1 MSALQLVKSE
11 FQGNEIS
18 FNEKG
23 WFHATPVAVKYGKDA
38 TSWLQQRETVEYIS
52 ALAKHTMG
60 NSGFL
65 QEFNKIS
72 KLDGSS
78 ATSRTKLL
86 TLVKKTGFV
95 KTKAGAPENGG
106 GTWLHP
112 KLAVAFSRWLDVN
125 FGVWCD
131 EQIDAIL
138 RGNLDQ
144 KKARH
149 EANAD
154 VNAAC
159 NILAAG
165 HAVLA
170 CGEIVPSDFSMNQEP
185 TEAIHAFA

>member
-1 MSALQLVKSE
+1 MSALQLVKAE

-95 KTKAGAPENGG
+95 KTKVGAPENGG

-125 FGVWCD
+125 YLPL
-131 EQIDAIL
+131 L
-138 RGNLDQ
+138 RGPRGRQGDRRVH
-144 KKARH
+144 A
-149 EANAD
+149 ANRR
-154 VNAAC
+154 
-159 NILAAG
+159 G
-165 HAVLA
+165 REVLR
-170 CGEIVPSDFSMNQEP
+170 
-185 TEAIHAFA
+185 